1 MSEHT
6 EQLHAVVQGRVQGVG
21 FRVFVYEHAN
31 ALDLTGWVRN
41 LGDGSVEVLAEGTP
55 ARLASLLERLRKGP
69 RGALV
74 THISDEWDNAKG
86 EYSSFEVEPT
96 AW

>member
-1 MSEHT
+1 
-6 EQLHAVVQGRVQGVG
+6 
-21 FRVFVYEHAN
+21 
-31 ALDLTGWVRN
+31 
-41 LGDGSVEVLAEGTP
+41 VLAEGTP

-74 THISDEWDNAKG
+74 THISEEWDNAKG

>member
-21 FRVFVYEHAN
+21 FRIFVYEQAN
-31 ALDLTGWVRN
+31 ALGLTGWVRN

-55 ARLASLLERLRKGP
+55 ARLAGLLERLRKGP

-74 THISDEWDNAKG
+74 THVAEEWDSAKG
-86 EYSSFEVEPT
+86 EYNSFEVEPT

>member
-6 EQLHAVVQGRVQGVG
+6 EQLRAVVQGRVQGVG
-21 FRVFVYEHAN
+21 FRIFVYEQAN
-31 ALDLTGWVRN
+31 ALGLTGWVRN

-55 ARLASLLERLRKGP
+55 ARLAILLERLRKGP

-74 THISDEWDNAKG
+74 THISEEWDSAKG
-86 EYSSFEVEPT
+86 EYRSFEVEPT